1 MPNISLDSF
10 SKVQIEFR
18 LMTALDLHFI
28 YAKRTSKLQKAKQ
41 NIDILKLWN
50 MTHSFLMNTMES
62 LNIGVT

>member
-28 YAKRTSKLQKAKQ
+28 YAKHTSKLQKAKQ
-41 NIDILKLWN
+41 NIDILELLS